1 MVCLE
6 PRYKLYISTITKNF
20 VFFSIANVISLFY
33 SEVCS
38 RFMSSHSLF
47 CLKSKFSKFV
57 IYTRWGIEVK
67 YHKFLLRVLH
77 KFVNPKG

>member
-33 SEVCS
+33 SEACS
-38 RFMSSHSLF
+38 RFVFSLII
-47 CLKSKFSKFV
+47 L
-57 IYTRWGIEVK
+57 
-67 YHKFLLRVLH
+67 
-77 KFVNPKG
+77 PKE